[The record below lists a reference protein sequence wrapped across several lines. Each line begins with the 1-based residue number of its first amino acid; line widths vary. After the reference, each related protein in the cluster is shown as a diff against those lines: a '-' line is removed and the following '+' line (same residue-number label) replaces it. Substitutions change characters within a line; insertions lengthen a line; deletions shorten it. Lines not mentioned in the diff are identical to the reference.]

1 MRYKILMFVAAALS
15 SSQVSAGELQSVY
28 VAPGGVYIA
37 NARVYV
43 APGPGNGE
51 PPYVAPGAAYGAP
64 GYGAPGYVAPA
75 PAYGAPGYGAPGYA
89 APGPAYRAPAY
100 YGAPDLHT
108 PHRQFMA
115 SESRPIHPL
124 MRQITCRGR
133 PLRYPITAAVAAS
146 SISAMVAGDT
156 VIEGLQNDGSN
167 TGRPPDLS
175 RSGPPMLMWTL
186 PADQIPAAST
196 ATAPICDCGD
206 ARRSGGRRSQWRRYS
221 ECCAHP
227 A

>member
-1 MRYKILMFVAAALS
+1 MFTAAALS

-75 PAYGAPGYGAPGYA
+75 YV

-100 YGAPDLHT
+100 YGAAGPAYAA
-108 PHRQFMA
+108 PPAYVEREQA
-115 SESRPIHPL
+115 
-124 MRQITCRGR
+124 
-133 PLRYPITAAVAAS
+133 YPSAYAAEYVP
-146 SISAMVAGDT
+146 
-156 VIEGLQNDGSN
+156 
-167 TGRPPDLS
+167 RPP
-175 RSGPPMLMWTL
+175 
-186 PADQIPAAST
+186 AAIPYN
-196 ATAPICDCGD
+196 G
-206 ARRSGGRRSQWRRYS
+206 GGRCIVNLGYGRWGY
-221 ECCAHP
+221 CN
-227 A
+227 

>member
-1 MRYKILMFVAAALS
+1 VRYGILMFMAAALS

-75 PAYGAPGYGAPGYA
+75 PAYGAPGYVTPGYV

-100 YGAPDLHT
+100 YGAAGPAYAA
-108 PHRQFMA
+108 PPVYVEREQA
-115 SESRPIHPL
+115 
-124 MRQITCRGR
+124 
-133 PLRYPITAAVAAS
+133 YPSAYAAEYVP
-146 SISAMVAGDT
+146 
-156 VIEGLQNDGSN
+156 
-167 TGRPPDLS
+167 RPP
-175 RSGPPMLMWTL
+175 
-186 PADQIPAAST
+186 AAIPY
-196 ATAPICDCGD
+196 
-206 ARRSGGRRSQWRRYS
+206 SGGGRCIVNLGYGRRGY
-221 ECCAHP
+221 CN
-227 A
+227 